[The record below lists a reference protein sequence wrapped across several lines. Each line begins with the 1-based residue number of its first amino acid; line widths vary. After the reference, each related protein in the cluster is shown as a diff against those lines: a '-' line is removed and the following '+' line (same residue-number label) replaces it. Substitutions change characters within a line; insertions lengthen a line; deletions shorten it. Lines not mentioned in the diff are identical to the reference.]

1 MQTPD
6 SVPEKKPQPKPKRIL
21 LVNEQRSFQMMM
33 KAMLINIGIN
43 RITYTNSA
51 DEARRRCQKESFDI
65 YLLDYELGAGE
76 NGRQLLESLRDQ
88 QLIPPQSVVIMVSS
102 DGSRAMVL
110 SALEAEPDEY
120 LMKPFSQEQFSFRL
134 KRALARRQAL
144 ESVFSALTRDD
155 LPALVEAC
163 AKQADAVPRFA
174 NFCRCLQADTQLKL
188 GQAKEARSLMRQ
200 LLAGQENSWARL
212 TLGKACHTLG
222 LHEEAV
228 SHLQATLK
236 HTPLMVEAYLWLAES
251 LLALG
256 NDEQAQ
262 QELRRAVDISPQ
274 SVQLSRRLAEVCLQ
288 RHDYAQAKD
297 VLLALI
303 DLSRNS
309 IHRTPHYL
317 GAYIQTLTLYALN
330 SNDGYHIANL
340 QKQVNS
346 ALSRIRD
353 SLMMS
358 EFNYPVFEQICQAR
372 VRIALGELLKGKKML
387 YRANQNWLDKP
398 ATMPPALLG
407 ETILALYQLGEFEYA
422 ESLQPLLAEDE
433 DRLLTTC
440 IQVTRD
446 DKTVQERR
454 QRYQQLNDLGIKAYQ
469 AGELEQALGH
479 FREALRGRPPIP
491 APPSTRSRCCCNSCR
506 RTARARSLAPSAR
519 RPWRCWRASPSTP
532 PSRNVFASCARNIIS
547 TADIPPPP
555 LTYADTDSGKGGATP
570 WQCADTWW
578 PMAATAPKRQGI
590 MISAAGT
597 TPLRPTTPLI
607 PPRRW
612 SAMCAREA
620 CATACNWPAPSWR
633 ISTW

>member
-1 MQTPD
+1 MQTSEPEA
-6 SVPEKKPQPKPKRIL
+6 EKKVQPKPKRIL
-21 LVNEQRSFQMMM
+21 LVNEQRSFQVMM
-33 KAMLINIGIN
+33 KAMLINLGIN
-43 RITYTNSA
+43 RITYVNSA
-51 DEARRRCQKESFDI
+51 EEARRRCQKETFDI
-65 YLLDYELGAGE
+65 YLLDYELGGGE

-88 QLIPPQSVVIMVSS
+88 HLIPPQSVVIMVSADS
-102 DGSRAMVL
+102 SRAMVL

-144 ESVFSALTRDD
+144 ESVFTALAKDD
-155 LPALVEAC
+155 LPALLAIC
-163 AKQADAVPRFA
+163 AERADAVPRFA

-222 LHEEAV
+222 LNEEAV

-236 HTPLMVEAYLWLAES
+236 NTPLMVEAHMWLAES
-251 LLALG
+251 QLALG
-256 NDEQAQ
+256 NDELAQ

-274 SVQLSRRLAEVCLQ
+274 SVQLSRRLAEVCLL

-297 VLLALI
+297 VLLSLI

-330 SNDGYHIANL
+330 SNDSYHIANL

-353 SLMMS
+353 SLMMA

-372 VRIALGELLKGKKML
+372 VQIALGELLKGKKML
-387 YRANQNWLDKP
+387 YRANQNWLDQP
-398 ATMPPALLG
+398 ATMPPSLLG

-422 ESLQPLLAEDE
+422 ESLQALLAEDE

-440 IQVTRD
+440 IQATRD
-446 DKTVQERR
+446 DKTVLERR

-469 AGELEQALGH
+469 SGELEQALGH
-479 FREALRGRPPIP
+479 FREALRRAPANTGAALNKIQVLLQLMQKNRKSPEFGAECKETLEVLDGIP
-491 APPSTRSRCCCNSCR
+491 LNPTQQDRFRK
-506 RTARARSLAPSAR
+506 L
-519 RPWRCWRASPSTP
+519 
-532 PSRNVFASCARNIIS
+532 
-547 TADIPPPP
+547 
-555 LTYADTDSGKGGATP
+555 
-570 WQCADTWW
+570 
-578 PMAATAPKRQGI
+578 RQEFTQL
-590 MISAAGT
+590 S
-597 TPLRPTTPLI
+597 
-607 PPRRW
+607 
-612 SAMCAREA
+612 
-620 CATACNWPAPSWR
+620 
-633 ISTW
+633 

>member
-1 MQTPD
+1 MVRNRQLGQLPLRALWWHTFPHQPAAPRPRQMQTPEQE
-6 SVPEKKPQPKPKRIL
+6 PEKKSPAKPQRIL
-21 LVNEQRSFQMMM
+21 MVNEQRSFQVMM
-33 KAMLINIGIN
+33 KAMLLNLGISN
-43 RITYTNSA
+43 ITYSNTA
-51 DEARRRCQKESFDI
+51 EDARRRCQKGSFDI
-65 YLLDYELGAGE
+65 YLIDYDLGVGE
-76 NGRQLLESLRDQ
+76 NGRQLLESLRDKD
-88 QLIPPQSVVIMVSS
+88 LIPPQSVVIMVSGDS
-102 DGSRAMVL
+102 SRAMVL

-134 KRALARRQAL
+134 KRALARRNTLA
-144 ESVFSALTRDD
+144 SVFTALADD
-155 LPALVEAC
+155 NLAALITAC
-163 AKQADAVPRFA
+163 AERADAVPRFA
-174 NFCRCLQADTQLKL
+174 NYCRCLQADTHLKL
-188 GQAKEARSLMRQ
+188 GQAQEARALMRQ

-212 TLGKACHTLG
+212 TLGKACNTLG

-236 HTPLMVEAYLWLAES
+236 NTPLMVEAHLWLAES

-297 VLLALI
+297 VLMSLI

-330 SNDGYHIANL
+330 SNDSYHIANL

-372 VRIALGELLKGKKML
+372 VQIALGELLKGKKML
-387 YRANQNWLDKP
+387 YRANQNWLDEP

-422 ESLQPLLAEDE
+422 ESLQGLLAEDE

-440 IQVTRD
+440 IQATRD
-446 DKTVQERR
+446 DKTVLERR

-469 AGELEQALGH
+469 SGELEQALGH
-479 FREALRGRPPIP
+479 FREALRRAPANTGAALNKIQVLLQLMQKNRKSPEFGAECKDTLDVLDGIP
-491 APPSTRSRCCCNSCR
+491 LNPAQQERFRK
-506 RTARARSLAPSAR
+506 L
-519 RPWRCWRASPSTP
+519 
-532 PSRNVFASCARNIIS
+532 
-547 TADIPPPP
+547 
-555 LTYADTDSGKGGATP
+555 
-570 WQCADTWW
+570 
-578 PMAATAPKRQGI
+578 RQEFNQF
-590 MISAAGT
+590 S
-597 TPLRPTTPLI
+597 
-607 PPRRW
+607 
-612 SAMCAREA
+612 
-620 CATACNWPAPSWR
+620 
-633 ISTW
+633 

>member
-1 MQTPD
+1 MQTPE
-6 SVPEKKPQPKPKRIL
+6 PEAEKKVQPKPKRIL
-21 LVNEQRSFQMMM
+21 LVNEQRSFQVMM
-33 KAMLINIGIN
+33 KAMLINLGIN
-43 RITYTNSA
+43 RITYVNSA
-51 DEARRRCQKESFDI
+51 EEARRRCQKETFDI
-65 YLLDYELGAGE
+65 YLLDYELGGGE

-88 QLIPPQSVVIMVSS
+88 HLIPPQSVVIMVSADS
-102 DGSRAMVL
+102 SRAMVL

-144 ESVFSALTRDD
+144 ESVFTALAKDD
-155 LPALVEAC
+155 LPALLAIC
-163 AKQADAVPRFA
+163 AERADAVPRFA

-222 LHEEAV
+222 LNEEAV

-236 HTPLMVEAYLWLAES
+236 NTPLMVEAHMWLAES
-251 LLALG
+251 QLALG
-256 NDEQAQ
+256 NDELAQ

-274 SVQLSRRLAEVCLQ
+274 SVQLSRRLAEVCLL

-297 VLLALI
+297 VLLSLI

-330 SNDGYHIANL
+330 SNDSYHIANL

-353 SLMMS
+353 SLMMA

-372 VRIALGELLKGKKML
+372 VQIALGELLKGKKML
-387 YRANQNWLDKP
+387 YRANQNWLDQP
-398 ATMPPALLG
+398 ATMPPSLLG

-422 ESLQPLLAEDE
+422 ESLQALLAEDE
-433 DRLLTTC
+433 NRLLTTC
-440 IQVTRD
+440 IQATRD
-446 DKTVQERR
+446 DKTVLERR

-469 AGELEQALGH
+469 SGELEQALGH
-479 FREALRGRPPIP
+479 FREALRRAPANTGAALNKIQVLLQLMQKNRKSPEFGAECKETLEVLDGIP
-491 APPSTRSRCCCNSCR
+491 LNPTQQDRFRK
-506 RTARARSLAPSAR
+506 L
-519 RPWRCWRASPSTP
+519 
-532 PSRNVFASCARNIIS
+532 
-547 TADIPPPP
+547 
-555 LTYADTDSGKGGATP
+555 
-570 WQCADTWW
+570 
-578 PMAATAPKRQGI
+578 RQEFTQL
-590 MISAAGT
+590 S
-597 TPLRPTTPLI
+597 
-607 PPRRW
+607 
-612 SAMCAREA
+612 
-620 CATACNWPAPSWR
+620 
-633 ISTW
+633 

>member
-6 SVPEKKPQPKPKRIL
+6 PAPEKKAQPKPRRIL

-33 KAMLINIGIN
+33 KAMLINIGIS
-43 RITYTNSA
+43 RITYINSA

-102 DGSRAMVL
+102 DSSRAMVL

-144 ESVFSALTRDD
+144 ESVFTALTRDD

-163 AKQADAVPRFA
+163 ARQADAAPRFA

-212 TLGKACHTLG
+212 TLGKACYRLA
-222 LHEEAV
+222 LYDEAV

-236 HTPLMVEAYLWLAES
+236 NTPLMVEAHLWLAES
-251 LLALG
+251 LLSLG
-256 NDEQAQ
+256 KEELAQ

-274 SVQLSRRLAEVCLQ
+274 SVQLSRRLAEVCLL
-288 RHDYAQAKD
+288 RHDYGQAKD
-297 VLLALI
+297 VLLSLI

-398 ATMPPALLG
+398 ETMPPALLG

-422 ESLQPLLAEDE
+422 ESLQSLLAQDE

-469 AGELEQALGH
+469 SGELEQALGH
-479 FREALRGRPPIP
+479 FREALRRAPANTGAALNKIQVLLQLMQKHRKSPEFGAECKETLEVLEGIP
-491 APPSTRSRCCCNSCR
+491 LNPAQQDRFRKLRQEFNQ
-506 RTARARSLAPSAR
+506 LA
-519 RPWRCWRASPSTP
+519 
-532 PSRNVFASCARNIIS
+532 
-547 TADIPPPP
+547 
-555 LTYADTDSGKGGATP
+555 
-570 WQCADTWW
+570 
-578 PMAATAPKRQGI
+578 
-590 MISAAGT
+590 
-597 TPLRPTTPLI
+597 
-607 PPRRW
+607 
-612 SAMCAREA
+612 
-620 CATACNWPAPSWR
+620 
-633 ISTW
+633 

>member
-1 MQTPD
+1 MQTPE
-6 SVPEKKPQPKPKRIL
+6 PEAEKKVQPKPKRIL
-21 LVNEQRSFQMMM
+21 LVNEQRSFQVMM
-33 KAMLINIGIN
+33 KAMLINLGIN
-43 RITYTNSA
+43 RITYVNSA
-51 DEARRRCQKESFDI
+51 EEARRRCQKETFDI
-65 YLLDYELGAGE
+65 YLLDYELGGGE

-88 QLIPPQSVVIMVSS
+88 HLIPPQSVVIMVSADS
-102 DGSRAMVL
+102 SRAMVL

-144 ESVFSALTRDD
+144 ESVFTALAKDD
-155 LPALVEAC
+155 LPALLAIC
-163 AKQADAVPRFA
+163 AERADAVPRFA

-222 LHEEAV
+222 LNEEAV

-236 HTPLMVEAYLWLAES
+236 NTPLMVEAHMWLAES
-251 LLALG
+251 QLALG
-256 NDEQAQ
+256 NDELAQ

-274 SVQLSRRLAEVCLQ
+274 SVQLSRRLAEVCLL

-297 VLLALI
+297 VLLSLI

-330 SNDGYHIANL
+330 SNDSYHIANL

-353 SLMMS
+353 SLMMA
-358 EFNYPVFEQICQAR
+358 EFNYPVFEQLCQAR
-372 VRIALGELLKGKKML
+372 VQIALGELLKGKKML
-387 YRANQNWLDKP
+387 YRANQNWLDQP
-398 ATMPPALLG
+398 ATMPPSLLG

-422 ESLQPLLAEDE
+422 ESLQALLAEDE

-440 IQVTRD
+440 IQATRD
-446 DKTVQERR
+446 DKTVLERR

-469 AGELEQALGH
+469 SGELEQALGH
-479 FREALRGRPPIP
+479 FREALRRAPANTGAALNKIQVLLQLMQKNRKSPEFGAECKETLEVLDGIP
-491 APPSTRSRCCCNSCR
+491 LNPTQQDRFRK
-506 RTARARSLAPSAR
+506 L
-519 RPWRCWRASPSTP
+519 
-532 PSRNVFASCARNIIS
+532 
-547 TADIPPPP
+547 
-555 LTYADTDSGKGGATP
+555 
-570 WQCADTWW
+570 
-578 PMAATAPKRQGI
+578 RQEFTQL
-590 MISAAGT
+590 S
-597 TPLRPTTPLI
+597 
-607 PPRRW
+607 
-612 SAMCAREA
+612 
-620 CATACNWPAPSWR
+620 
-633 ISTW
+633 

>member
-1 MQTPD
+1 MQTPE
-6 SVPEKKPQPKPKRIL
+6 PEAEKKVQPKPKRIL
-21 LVNEQRSFQMMM
+21 LVNEQRSFQVMM
-33 KAMLINIGIN
+33 KAMLINLGIN
-43 RITYTNSA
+43 RITYVNSA
-51 DEARRRCQKESFDI
+51 EEARRRCQKETFDI
-65 YLLDYELGAGE
+65 YLLDYELGGGE

-88 QLIPPQSVVIMVSS
+88 HLIPPQSVVIMVSADS
-102 DGSRAMVL
+102 SRAMVL

-144 ESVFSALTRDD
+144 ESVFTALAKDD
-155 LPALVEAC
+155 LPALLAIC
-163 AKQADAVPRFA
+163 AERADAVPRFA

-222 LHEEAV
+222 LNEEAV

-236 HTPLMVEAYLWLAES
+236 NTPLMVEAHMWLAES
-251 LLALG
+251 QLALG
-256 NDEQAQ
+256 NDELAQ

-274 SVQLSRRLAEVCLQ
+274 SVQLTRRLAEVCLL

-297 VLLALI
+297 VLLSLI

-330 SNDGYHIANL
+330 SNDSYHIVNL

-353 SLMMS
+353 SLMMA

-372 VRIALGELLKGKKML
+372 VQIALGELLKGKKML
-387 YRANQNWLDKP
+387 YRANQNWLDQP
-398 ATMPPALLG
+398 ATMPPSLLG

-422 ESLQPLLAEDE
+422 ESLQALLAEDE

-440 IQVTRD
+440 IQATRD
-446 DKTVQERR
+446 DKTVLERR

-469 AGELEQALGH
+469 SGELEQALGH
-479 FREALRGRPPIP
+479 FREALRRAPANTGAALNKIQVLLQLMQKNRKSPEFGAECKETLEVLDGIP
-491 APPSTRSRCCCNSCR
+491 LNPTQQDRFRK
-506 RTARARSLAPSAR
+506 L
-519 RPWRCWRASPSTP
+519 
-532 PSRNVFASCARNIIS
+532 
-547 TADIPPPP
+547 
-555 LTYADTDSGKGGATP
+555 
-570 WQCADTWW
+570 
-578 PMAATAPKRQGI
+578 RQEFTQL
-590 MISAAGT
+590 S
-597 TPLRPTTPLI
+597 
-607 PPRRW
+607 
-612 SAMCAREA
+612 
-620 CATACNWPAPSWR
+620 
-633 ISTW
+633 

>member
-1 MQTPD
+1 MQTPE
-6 SVPEKKPQPKPKRIL
+6 PEAEKKVQPKPKRIL
-21 LVNEQRSFQMMM
+21 LVNEQRSFQVMM
-33 KAMLINIGIN
+33 KAMLINLGIN
-43 RITYTNSA
+43 RITYVNSA
-51 DEARRRCQKESFDI
+51 EEARRRCQKETFDI
-65 YLLDYELGAGE
+65 YLLDYELGGGE

-88 QLIPPQSVVIMVSS
+88 HLIPPQSVVIMVSADS
-102 DGSRAMVL
+102 SRAMVL

-144 ESVFSALTRDD
+144 ESVFTALAKDD
-155 LPALVEAC
+155 LPALLAIC
-163 AKQADAVPRFA
+163 AERAEAVPRFA

-222 LHEEAV
+222 LNEEAV

-236 HTPLMVEAYLWLAES
+236 NTPLMVEAHMWLAES
-251 LLALG
+251 QLALG
-256 NDEQAQ
+256 NDELAQ

-274 SVQLSRRLAEVCLQ
+274 SVQLSRRLAEVCLL

-297 VLLALI
+297 VLLSLI

-330 SNDGYHIANL
+330 SNDSYHIANL

-353 SLMMS
+353 SLMMA

-372 VRIALGELLKGKKML
+372 VQIALGELLKGKKML
-387 YRANQNWLDKP
+387 YRANQNWLDQP
-398 ATMPPALLG
+398 ATMPPSLLG

-422 ESLQPLLAEDE
+422 ESLQALLAEDE

-440 IQVTRD
+440 IQATRD
-446 DKTVQERR
+446 DKTVLERR

-469 AGELEQALGH
+469 SGELEQALGH
-479 FREALRGRPPIP
+479 FREALRRAPANTGAALNKIQVLLQLMQKNRKSPEFGAECKETLEVLDGIP
-491 APPSTRSRCCCNSCR
+491 LNPTQQDRFRK
-506 RTARARSLAPSAR
+506 L
-519 RPWRCWRASPSTP
+519 
-532 PSRNVFASCARNIIS
+532 
-547 TADIPPPP
+547 
-555 LTYADTDSGKGGATP
+555 
-570 WQCADTWW
+570 
-578 PMAATAPKRQGI
+578 RQEFTQL
-590 MISAAGT
+590 S
-597 TPLRPTTPLI
+597 
-607 PPRRW
+607 
-612 SAMCAREA
+612 
-620 CATACNWPAPSWR
+620 
-633 ISTW
+633 

>member
-1 MQTPD
+1 MQTPE
-6 SVPEKKPQPKPKRIL
+6 SEPEKKAPPKPKRIL
-21 LVNEQRSFQMMM
+21 LVNEQRSFQVMM

-43 RITYTNSA
+43 RITYVNSA
-51 DEARRRCQKESFDI
+51 EEARRRCQKETFDI
-65 YLLDYELGAGE
+65 YLLDYELGVGE

-88 QLIPPQSVVIMVSS
+88 KLIPPQSVVIMVSGDS
-102 DGSRAMVL
+102 SRAMVL

-144 ESVFSALTRDD
+144 ESVFSALAKED
-155 LPALVEAC
+155 LPTLLAAC
-163 AKQADAVPRFA
+163 AERADAVPRFA

-222 LHEEAV
+222 LNEEAV

-236 HTPLMVEAYLWLAES
+236 NTPLMVEAHLWLAES
-251 LLALG
+251 QLALG

-262 QELRRAVDISPQ
+262 QELKRAVDISPQ
-274 SVQLSRRLAEVCLQ
+274 SVQLSRRLAEVCLL

-297 VLLALI
+297 VLLSLI

-317 GAYIQTLTLYALN
+317 GAYIQSLTLYALN
-330 SNDGYHIANL
+330 SNDIYHIANL

-353 SLMMS
+353 SLMMA

-372 VRIALGELLKGKKML
+372 VQIALGELLKGKKML
-387 YRANQNWLDKP
+387 YRANQNWLDQP
-398 ATMPPALLG
+398 ATMPPSLLG

-422 ESLQPLLAEDE
+422 ESLQALLAEDE

-440 IQVTRD
+440 IQATRD
-446 DKTVQERR
+446 DKTVLERR
-454 QRYQQLNDLGIKAYQ
+454 QRYQQLNELGIKAYQ
-469 AGELEQALGH
+469 SGELEQALGH
-479 FREALRGRPPIP
+479 FREALRRAPANTGAALNKIQVLLQLMQKNRKSPEFGAECKETLEVLDGIP
-491 APPSTRSRCCCNSCR
+491 LNPAQQDRFRK
-506 RTARARSLAPSAR
+506 L
-519 RPWRCWRASPSTP
+519 
-532 PSRNVFASCARNIIS
+532 
-547 TADIPPPP
+547 
-555 LTYADTDSGKGGATP
+555 
-570 WQCADTWW
+570 
-578 PMAATAPKRQGI
+578 RQEFTQL
-590 MISAAGT
+590 S
-597 TPLRPTTPLI
+597 
-607 PPRRW
+607 
-612 SAMCAREA
+612 
-620 CATACNWPAPSWR
+620 
-633 ISTW
+633 

>member
-1 MQTPD
+1 MQTPE
-6 SVPEKKPQPKPKRIL
+6 SELEKKAPPKPKRIL
-21 LVNEQRSFQMMM
+21 LVNEQRSFQVMM

-43 RITYTNSA
+43 RITYVNSA
-51 DEARRRCQKESFDI
+51 EEARRRCQKETFDI
-65 YLLDYELGAGE
+65 YLLDYELGVGE

-88 QLIPPQSVVIMVSS
+88 KLIPPQSVVIMVSGDS
-102 DGSRAMVL
+102 SRAMVL

-144 ESVFSALTRDD
+144 ESVFSALARED
-155 LPALVEAC
+155 LPTLLAAC
-163 AKQADAVPRFA
+163 AERADAVPRFA

-222 LHEEAV
+222 LNEEAV

-236 HTPLMVEAYLWLAES
+236 NTPLMVEAHLWLAES
-251 LLALG
+251 QLALG

-262 QELRRAVDISPQ
+262 QELKRAVDISPQ
-274 SVQLSRRLAEVCLQ
+274 SVQLSRRLAEVCLL

-297 VLLALI
+297 VLLSLI

-317 GAYIQTLTLYALN
+317 GAYIQSLTLYALN
-330 SNDGYHIANL
+330 SNDIYHIANL

-372 VRIALGELLKGKKML
+372 VQIALGELLKGKKML
-387 YRANQNWLDKP
+387 YRANQNWLDQP
-398 ATMPPALLG
+398 ATMPPSLLG

-422 ESLQPLLAEDE
+422 ESLQALLAEDE

-440 IQVTRD
+440 IQATRD
-446 DKTVQERR
+446 DKTVLERR
-454 QRYQQLNDLGIKAYQ
+454 QRYQQLNELGIKAYQ
-469 AGELEQALGH
+469 SGELEQALGH
-479 FREALRGRPPIP
+479 FREALRRAPANTGAALNKIQVLLQLMQKNRKSPEFGAECKETLEVLDGIP
-491 APPSTRSRCCCNSCR
+491 LNPAQQDRFRK
-506 RTARARSLAPSAR
+506 L
-519 RPWRCWRASPSTP
+519 
-532 PSRNVFASCARNIIS
+532 
-547 TADIPPPP
+547 
-555 LTYADTDSGKGGATP
+555 
-570 WQCADTWW
+570 
-578 PMAATAPKRQGI
+578 RQEFTQL
-590 MISAAGT
+590 S
-597 TPLRPTTPLI
+597 
-607 PPRRW
+607 
-612 SAMCAREA
+612 
-620 CATACNWPAPSWR
+620 
-633 ISTW
+633 

>member
-1 MQTPD
+1 MQTPE
-6 SVPEKKPQPKPKRIL
+6 PEAEKKVQPKPKRIL
-21 LVNEQRSFQMMM
+21 LVNEQRSFQVMM
-33 KAMLINIGIN
+33 KAMLINLGIN
-43 RITYTNSA
+43 RITYVNSA
-51 DEARRRCQKESFDI
+51 EEARRRCQKETFDI
-65 YLLDYELGAGE
+65 YLLDYELGGGE

-88 QLIPPQSVVIMVSS
+88 HLIPPQSVVIMVSADS
-102 DGSRAMVL
+102 SRAMVL

-144 ESVFSALTRDD
+144 ESLFTALAKDD
-155 LPALVEAC
+155 LPALLAIC
-163 AKQADAVPRFA
+163 AERADAVPRFA

-222 LHEEAV
+222 LNEEAV

-236 HTPLMVEAYLWLAES
+236 NTPLMVEAHMWLAES
-251 LLALG
+251 QLALG
-256 NDEQAQ
+256 NDELAQ

-274 SVQLSRRLAEVCLQ
+274 SVQLSRRLAEVCLL

-297 VLLALI
+297 VLLSLI

-330 SNDGYHIANL
+330 SNDSYHIANL

-353 SLMMS
+353 SLMMA

-372 VRIALGELLKGKKML
+372 VQIALGELLKGKKML
-387 YRANQNWLDKP
+387 YRANQNWLDQP
-398 ATMPPALLG
+398 ATMPPSLLG

-422 ESLQPLLAEDE
+422 ESLQALLAEDE

-440 IQVTRD
+440 IQATRD
-446 DKTVQERR
+446 DKTVLERR

-469 AGELEQALGH
+469 SGELEQALGH
-479 FREALRGRPPIP
+479 FREALRRAPANTGAALNKIQVLLQLMQKNRKSPEFGAECKETLEVLDGIP
-491 APPSTRSRCCCNSCR
+491 LNPTQQDRFRK
-506 RTARARSLAPSAR
+506 L
-519 RPWRCWRASPSTP
+519 
-532 PSRNVFASCARNIIS
+532 
-547 TADIPPPP
+547 
-555 LTYADTDSGKGGATP
+555 
-570 WQCADTWW
+570 
-578 PMAATAPKRQGI
+578 RQEFTQL
-590 MISAAGT
+590 S
-597 TPLRPTTPLI
+597 
-607 PPRRW
+607 
-612 SAMCAREA
+612 
-620 CATACNWPAPSWR
+620 
-633 ISTW
+633 

>member
-1 MQTPD
+1 MQTPE
-6 SVPEKKPQPKPKRIL
+6 PEAEKKAQPKPKRIL
-21 LVNEQRSFQMMM
+21 LVNEQRSFQVMM
-33 KAMLINIGIN
+33 KAMLINLGIN
-43 RITYTNSA
+43 RITYVNSA
-51 DEARRRCQKESFDI
+51 EEARRRCQKETFDI
-65 YLLDYELGAGE
+65 YLLDYELGGGE

-88 QLIPPQSVVIMVSS
+88 HLIPPQSVVIMVSADS
-102 DGSRAMVL
+102 SRAMVL

-144 ESVFSALTRDD
+144 ESVFTALAKDD
-155 LPALVEAC
+155 LPALLAIC
-163 AKQADAVPRFA
+163 AERADAVPRFA

-222 LHEEAV
+222 LNEEAV

-236 HTPLMVEAYLWLAES
+236 NTPLMVEAHMWLAES
-251 LLALG
+251 QLALG
-256 NDEQAQ
+256 NDELAQ

-274 SVQLSRRLAEVCLQ
+274 SVQLSRRLAEVCLL

-297 VLLALI
+297 VLLSLI

-330 SNDGYHIANL
+330 SNDSYHITNL

-353 SLMMS
+353 SLMMA

-372 VRIALGELLKGKKML
+372 VQIALGELLKGKKML
-387 YRANQNWLDKP
+387 YRANQNWLDQP
-398 ATMPPALLG
+398 ATMPPSLLG

-422 ESLQPLLAEDE
+422 ESLQALLAEDE

-440 IQVTRD
+440 IQATRD
-446 DKTVQERR
+446 DKTVLERR

-469 AGELEQALGH
+469 SGELEQALGH
-479 FREALRGRPPIP
+479 FREALRRAP
-491 APPSTRSRCCCNSCR
+491 ANTGAALNKIQVLLQLMQKNRK
-506 RTARARSLAPSAR
+506 
-519 RPWRCWRASPSTP
+519 SPE
-532 PSRNVFASCARNIIS
+532 F
-547 TADIPPPP
+547 
-555 LTYADTDSGKGGATP
+555 GAECKETLEVLDGILLNP
-570 WQCADTWW
+570 TQQDRFR
-578 PMAATAPKRQGI
+578 KLRQEFTQL
-590 MISAAGT
+590 S
-597 TPLRPTTPLI
+597 
-607 PPRRW
+607 
-612 SAMCAREA
+612 
-620 CATACNWPAPSWR
+620 
-633 ISTW
+633 

>member
-1 MQTPD
+1 MQTPE
-6 SVPEKKPQPKPKRIL
+6 PEAEKKVQPKPKRIL
-21 LVNEQRSFQMMM
+21 LVNEQRSFQVMM
-33 KAMLINIGIN
+33 KAMLINLGIN
-43 RITYTNSA
+43 RITYVNSA
-51 DEARRRCQKESFDI
+51 EEARRRCQKETFDI
-65 YLLDYELGAGE
+65 YLLDYELGGGE

-88 QLIPPQSVVIMVSS
+88 HLIPPQSVVIMVSADS
-102 DGSRAMVL
+102 SRAMVL

-144 ESVFSALTRDD
+144 ESVFTALAKDD
-155 LPALVEAC
+155 LPALLAIC
-163 AKQADAVPRFA
+163 AERADAVPRFA

-222 LHEEAV
+222 LNEEAV

-236 HTPLMVEAYLWLAES
+236 NTPLMVEAHMWLAES
-251 LLALG
+251 QLALG
-256 NDEQAQ
+256 NDELAQ

-274 SVQLSRRLAEVCLQ
+274 SVQLSRRLAEVCLL

-297 VLLALI
+297 VLLSLI

-330 SNDGYHIANL
+330 SNDSYHIANL

-353 SLMMS
+353 SLMMA

-372 VRIALGELLKGKKML
+372 VQIALGELLKGKKML
-387 YRANQNWLDKP
+387 YRANQNWLDQP
-398 ATMPPALLG
+398 ATMPPSLLG

-422 ESLQPLLAEDE
+422 ESLQALLAEDE

-440 IQVTRD
+440 IQATRD
-446 DKTVQERR
+446 DKTVLERR
-454 QRYQQLNDLGIKAYQ
+454 QRYQQLNELGIKAYQ
-469 AGELEQALGH
+469 SGELEQALGH
-479 FREALRGRPPIP
+479 FREALRRAPANTGAALNKIQVLLQLMQKNRKSPEFGAECKETLEVLDGIP
-491 APPSTRSRCCCNSCR
+491 LNPTQQDRFRK
-506 RTARARSLAPSAR
+506 L
-519 RPWRCWRASPSTP
+519 
-532 PSRNVFASCARNIIS
+532 
-547 TADIPPPP
+547 
-555 LTYADTDSGKGGATP
+555 
-570 WQCADTWW
+570 
-578 PMAATAPKRQGI
+578 RQEFTQL
-590 MISAAGT
+590 S
-597 TPLRPTTPLI
+597 
-607 PPRRW
+607 
-612 SAMCAREA
+612 
-620 CATACNWPAPSWR
+620 
-633 ISTW
+633 

>member
-1 MQTPD
+1 MQTPE
-6 SVPEKKPQPKPKRIL
+6 PEAEKKVQPKPKRIL
-21 LVNEQRSFQMMM
+21 LVNEQRSFQVMM
-33 KAMLINIGIN
+33 KAMLINLGIN
-43 RITYTNSA
+43 RITYVNSA
-51 DEARRRCQKESFDI
+51 EEARRRCQKETFDI
-65 YLLDYELGAGE
+65 YLLDYELGGGE

-88 QLIPPQSVVIMVSS
+88 HLIPPQSVVIMVSADS
-102 DGSRAMVL
+102 SRAMVL

-144 ESVFSALTRDD
+144 ESVFTALAKDD
-155 LPALVEAC
+155 LPALLAIC
-163 AKQADAVPRFA
+163 AERADAVPRFA

-222 LHEEAV
+222 LNEEAV

-236 HTPLMVEAYLWLAES
+236 NTPLMVEAHMWLAES
-251 LLALG
+251 QLALG
-256 NDEQAQ
+256 NDELAQ

-274 SVQLSRRLAEVCLQ
+274 SVQLSRRLAEVCLL

-297 VLLALI
+297 VLLSLI

-317 GAYIQTLTLYALN
+317 GAYIQTLILYALN
-330 SNDGYHIANL
+330 SNDSYHIANL

-353 SLMMS
+353 SLMMA

-372 VRIALGELLKGKKML
+372 VQIALGELLKGKKML
-387 YRANQNWLDKP
+387 YRANQNWLDQP
-398 ATMPPALLG
+398 ATMPPSLLG

-422 ESLQPLLAEDE
+422 ESLQALLAEDE

-440 IQVTRD
+440 IQATRD
-446 DKTVQERR
+446 DKTVLERR

-469 AGELEQALGH
+469 SGELEQALGH
-479 FREALRGRPPIP
+479 FREALRRAPANTGAALNKIQVLLQLMQKNRKSPEFGAECKETLEVLDGIP
-491 APPSTRSRCCCNSCR
+491 LNPTQQDRFRK
-506 RTARARSLAPSAR
+506 L
-519 RPWRCWRASPSTP
+519 
-532 PSRNVFASCARNIIS
+532 
-547 TADIPPPP
+547 
-555 LTYADTDSGKGGATP
+555 
-570 WQCADTWW
+570 
-578 PMAATAPKRQGI
+578 RQEFTQL
-590 MISAAGT
+590 S
-597 TPLRPTTPLI
+597 
-607 PPRRW
+607 
-612 SAMCAREA
+612 
-620 CATACNWPAPSWR
+620 
-633 ISTW
+633 

>member
-1 MQTPD
+1 M
-6 SVPEKKPQPKPKRIL
+6 
-21 LVNEQRSFQMMM
+21 VNEQRSFQVMM
-33 KAMLINIGIN
+33 KAMLINLGISN
-43 RITYTNSA
+43 ITYSNTA
-51 DEARRRCQKESFDI
+51 EDARRRCQKGSFDI
-65 YLLDYELGAGE
+65 YLIDYDLGVGE

-88 QLIPPQSVVIMVSS
+88 SLIPPQSVVIMVSGDS
-102 DGSRAMVL
+102 SRAMVL

-134 KRALARRQAL
+134 KRALARRNAL
-144 ESVFSALTRDD
+144 ASVFNALADD
-155 LPALVEAC
+155 NLAALITAC
-163 AKQADAVPRFA
+163 AERADAVPRFA
-174 NFCRCLQADTQLKL
+174 NYCRCLQADTHLKL
-188 GQAKEARSLMRQ
+188 GQAQEARSLMRQ

-212 TLGKACHTLG
+212 TLGKACNTLG

-236 HTPLMVEAYLWLAES
+236 NTPLMVEAHLWLAES

-297 VLLALI
+297 VLMSLI

-330 SNDGYHIANL
+330 SNDSYHIANL

-372 VRIALGELLKGKKML
+372 VQIALGELLKGKKML
-387 YRANQNWLDKP
+387 YRANQNWLDEP

-422 ESLQPLLAEDE
+422 ESLQGLLAEDE

-440 IQVTRD
+440 IQATRD
-446 DKTVQERR
+446 DKTVLERR

-469 AGELEQALGH
+469 SGELEQALGH
-479 FREALRGRPPIP
+479 FREALRRAPANTGAALNKIQVLLQLMQKNRKSPEFGAECKDTLDVLDGIP
-491 APPSTRSRCCCNSCR
+491 LNPAQQERFRK
-506 RTARARSLAPSAR
+506 L
-519 RPWRCWRASPSTP
+519 
-532 PSRNVFASCARNIIS
+532 
-547 TADIPPPP
+547 
-555 LTYADTDSGKGGATP
+555 
-570 WQCADTWW
+570 
-578 PMAATAPKRQGI
+578 RQ
-590 MISAAGT
+590 
-597 TPLRPTTPLI
+597 
-607 PPRRW
+607 
-612 SAMCAREA
+612 EF
-620 CATACNWPAPSWR
+620 NQFN
-633 ISTW
+633 